1 MKKTW
6 NRDGKN
12 SNPGSGINIPDLQH
26 WLQVWYTL
34 KTREERKMKRFC
46 RKNATPGYTW
56 VGLNVFLASSLNI
69 TYSPNRIQHEPI
81 RALRNHTKRIKQGC
95 GSGLI

>member
-1 MKKTW
+1 
-6 NRDGKN
+6 
-12 SNPGSGINIPDLQH
+12 
-26 WLQVWYTL
+26 L

-46 RKNATPGYTW
+46 RKKATPGYTW

-81 RALRNHTKRIKQGC
+81 RALHNRPKRIKHGC
-95 GSGLI
+95 GGSALI